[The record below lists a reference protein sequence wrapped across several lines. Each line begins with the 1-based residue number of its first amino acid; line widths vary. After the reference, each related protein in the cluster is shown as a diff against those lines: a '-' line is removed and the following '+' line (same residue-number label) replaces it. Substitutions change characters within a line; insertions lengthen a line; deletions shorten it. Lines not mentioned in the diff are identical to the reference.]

1 MVPSTLAVLQ
11 DADIH
16 NNLPRLEVPTAE
28 QLYYS
33 NRGKRVKNDSG
44 IRAFF
49 SNISVPMPFYRRI
62 YLIFRNNLIKIWK
75 KQSCCGHP
83 GEPGC

>member
-1 MVPSTLAVLQ
+1 MTPSTLAALQ

-16 NNLPRLEVPTAE
+16 NNLPRLEMAIAE
-28 QLYYS
+28 QLYWS
-33 NRGKRVKNDSG
+33 NREWCVKNDTG

-49 SNISVPMPFYRRI
+49 SNISVPMPFYRKI

-75 KQSCCGHP
+75 RQGCCGHP